1 MVSSISSNYSAP
13 YTTGYSLA
21 ASASKTSFNNMSNSI
36 AAEKHKT
43 VTIDGQTYDVVK
55 VLDEKSGLST
65 IQPSYKE
72 VVIIDGQQYDLE
84 TVSDP
89 IACDKTKEVVT
100 IEGKQYDVDDNSSGQ
115 KFDIFA

>member
-13 YTTGYSLA
+13 YTTGYSSA
-21 ASASKTSFNNMSNSI
+21 ASAPKTSFNNMSNSI

-65 IQPSYKE
+65 LQPSYKE

-100 IEGKQYDVDDNSSGQ
+100 IEGKQYDVDDNSSLQ